1 MFRGRFLGLL
11 FAALLVAGLLGL
23 AGSSIYRAGWTD
35 GYFLG
40 KVSDGAAAGETT
52 VITPDSAPGR
62 SLHYGRGFSPASTFF
77 GTVVKCF
84 LFLFLIAMFFKFIGF
99 LMWRK
104 GGHRGWHKHGGYGRW
119 RKHYGQTPPWYDDES
134 DEPMKA

>member
-1 MFRGRFLGLL
+1 ML
-11 FAALLVAGLLGL
+11 FAMLLVVSLLGL

-35 GYFLG
+35 GYFVG
-40 KVSDGAAAGETT
+40 KVSDGGEAAA
-52 VITPDSAPGR
+52 VTPEQAPGR
-62 SLHYGRGFSPASTFF
+62 ALHYGRGFSPADSFF

-84 LFLFLIAMFFKFIGF
+84 LILFLIAMFFKFIGF

-104 GGHRGWHKHGGYGRW
+104 GGRSGWHKHGGYGRW